1 MTKNPKRPDSSLEV
15 HYESV
20 LGDISHL
27 IDAARRSAARSVNC
41 IMTAA
46 YWLIGRRIVEFEQKG
61 EIRAEYGEELIERL
75 AADLSAR
82 YGRGF
87 SIRNV
92 WQMKA
97 FYLAWPIPQTTSAQ
111 SEGREILQ
119 TVSAQFSLSNIAS
132 CFPPSRIRDRWG
144 GNA

>member
-1 MTKNPKRPDSSLEV
+1 MTNMIKKQDGIPDV
-15 HYESV
+15 DYRTI
-20 LGDISHL
+20 LGDISNV

-61 EIRAEYGEELIERL
+61 KPRAEYGEELIERL

-87 SIRNV
+87 SVRNV

-97 FYLAWPIPQTTSAQ
+97 FYLAWPIPQTPSAE
-111 SEGREILQ
+111 SEGLKFCRQCLQ
-119 TVSAQFSLSNIAS
+119 NLPFPALPHASRFPGPPMSA
-132 CFPPSRIRDRWG
+132 CFR
-144 GNA
+144 